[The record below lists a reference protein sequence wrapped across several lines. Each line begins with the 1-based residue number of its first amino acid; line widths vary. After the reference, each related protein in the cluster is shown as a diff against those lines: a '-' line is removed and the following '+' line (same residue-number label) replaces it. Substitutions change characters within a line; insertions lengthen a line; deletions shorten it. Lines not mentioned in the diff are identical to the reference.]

1 MASVSLVLGRVRV
14 NTVSCLTPPPCSNLG
29 TGVQQILRK
38 FRISNPFCL
47 ISLLY
52 LLYLLNEA
60 MIYQTNII
68 DNINLYLNT
77 DKLI

>member
-14 NTVSCLTPPPCSNLG
+14 NTVSCLTPPPVTWGQGFS
-29 TGVQQILRK
+29 K
-38 FRISNPFCL
+38 YYSDFRISNPFCL

-52 LLYLLNEA
+52 LLYLLNET
-60 MIYQTNII
+60 MNYQTNII